1 MAILT
6 LSSVNPDV
14 FKVCAEKDRDNSFDR
29 AKIVAAGTS
38 LFYDFTARGQN
49 AVRLATKSAA
59 PEAKPRMTP
68 DQYTELNRKFLN
80 ARRMYAARKACEV
93 SGRPAPESYEAF
105 RKMQQSFYT
114 DPIFHRVLQG
124 IDQDV
129 INPILPRVF
138 SEAVSAFAEMENVG
152 FGETKAIS
160 VDSTDIPVFQDSA
173 WGASR
178 SVPANRFYTKDYVL
192 NPQPKTAE
200 IRAKWAQVVGND
212 TDFGRYYANIA
223 AGMYA
228 YIMGTWSNMMNAA
241 ATDTTKIPSGLTYS
255 FSSLNWVTLA
265 NKLSAVQNTFW
276 GNLFAHGNAVAL
288 AKVLPTQVTGST
300 NVNMDAAIA
309 TMLGA
314 NFTAQG
320 YLGEFM
326 GVMLMPLVDAIRPGT
341 QYTTVETILDPTK
354 IWMLSGNG
362 RKPLTIGFNA
372 DTPISLEWDPTQ
384 TANFEIVYNLTMAL
398 DSVAVFSSRVGLI
411 NIP

>member
-1 MAILT
+1 MSILT
-6 LSSVNPDV
+6 LSSINPDA
-14 FKVCAEKDRDNSFDR
+14 FKVCAEKDRDNSRDR
-29 AKIVAAGTS
+29 ATIVAAGTA
-38 LFYDFTARGQN
+38 LFYDFVARGQN

-59 PEAKPRMTP
+59 PEAKPRMTA
-68 DQYTELNRKFLN
+68 DEYTEMNRKFLN

-93 SGRPAPESYEAF
+93 SGRAAPESYEAF
-105 RKMQQSFYT
+105 RAMSQSFYK

-129 INPILPRVF
+129 INPVLPRVF
-138 SEAVSAFAEMENVG
+138 SEAVGAFADMENVG
-152 FGETKAIS
+152 FGETKAIT

-192 NPQPKTAE
+192 NPQPKTCE
-200 IRAKWAQVVGND
+200 IRAKWVQVVGND

-228 YIMGTWSNMMNAA
+228 YVMGMWSKMMTAA
-241 ATDTTKIPSGLTYS
+241 ASDTTKIPTGLTYT
-255 FSSLNWVTLA
+255 FSNINWVTLA

-276 GNLFAHGNAVAL
+276 GNLYAHGNAVAL

-314 NFTAQG
+314 NYTAQG
-320 YLGEFM
+320 YLGEYM
-326 GVMLMPLVDAIRPGT
+326 GVMLMPLVDSIKPGT
-341 QYTTVETILDPTK
+341 QYTTVDTILDPTK

-362 RKPLTIGFNA
+362 RKPLNMGFN
-372 DTPISLEWDPTQ
+372 TELPISIEYDPTQ
-384 TANFEIVYNLTMAL
+384 TANFEIVYNLTFAL
-398 DSVAVFSSRVGLI
+398 DSVAVFASRVGLI
-411 NIP
+411 NIS

>member
-6 LSSVNPDV
+6 LSSINPDV
-14 FKVCAEKDRDNSFDR
+14 FKVNSDKDRDGSYDR
-29 AKIVAAGTS
+29 AKIVAAGTA
-38 LFYDFTARGQN
+38 LFYDFVARGQN

-59 PEAKPRMTP
+59 PEAKPRMTA
-68 DQYTELNRKFLN
+68 DEYTEMNRKFRN

-93 SGRPAPESYEAF
+93 SGRAAPESYEQF
-105 RKMQQSFYT
+105 RSMQQSFYT

-138 SEAVSAFAEMENVG
+138 SEAVSAFADMENVG
-152 FGETKAIS
+152 FGETKAIT

-178 SVPANRFYTKDYVL
+178 SVPANRFYTKDYTL
-192 NPQPKTAE
+192 NPQPKSAE
-200 IRAKWAQVVGND
+200 IRAKWAQLVGND

-228 YIMGTWSNMMNAA
+228 YIMGMWSKMMTAA
-241 ATDTTKIPSGLTYS
+241 ASDTTKIPSGLTYT
-255 FSSLNWVTLA
+255 FSNINWVTLA

-288 AKVLPTQVTGST
+288 AKVLPTTVTGST
-300 NVNMDAAIA
+300 NVNMDAAIS

-314 NFTAQG
+314 DFTRQG

-326 GVMLMPLVDAIRPGT
+326 GVMLMPLVDAIKPGT

-362 RKPLTIGFNA
+362 RKPLTIALNSE
-372 DTPISLEWDPTQ
+372 TPISLEYDPTQ
-384 TANFEIVYNLTMAL
+384 TASFEVVYNLTFAI
-398 DSVAVFSSRVGLI
+398 DAVAVFSSRVGLI
-411 NIP
+411 NIS

>member
-1 MAILT
+1 MSNLALCT
-6 LSSVNPDV
+6 LNPEV
-14 FKVCAEKDRDNSFDR
+14 FKVCADKDQDKSLDR
-29 AKIVAAGTS
+29 AKIVAAGRS

-49 AVRLATKSAA
+49 AVRLATKSVA
-59 PEAKPRMTP
+59 PEVKPRMTG
-68 DQYTELNRKFLN
+68 DEYVEMNRKFLD
-80 ARRMYAARKACEV
+80 ARRMYAAKKACEV
-93 SGRPAPESYEAF
+93 SGRAAPESYEQF
-105 RKMQQSFYT
+105 RAMQQDFRR

-138 SEAVSAFAEMENVG
+138 SEAVSAFADMENVG

-178 SVPANRFYTKDYVL
+178 SVPANRFYTKDFVL

-200 IRAKWAQVVGND
+200 IRAKWAQIVGND

-228 YIMGTWSNMMNAA
+228 YVMGMWSQMMGAA
-241 ATDTTKIPSGLTYS
+241 ASDTTKIPSGLTYTFDS
-255 FSSLNWVTLA
+255 VNWVTLA

-276 GNLFAHGNAVAL
+276 GNIYAFGNAVAL
-288 AKVLPTQVTGST
+288 SKVLPTDVTGST

-314 NFTAQG
+314 NYTAQG
-320 YLGEFM
+320 YLGEYM
-326 GVMLMPLVDAIRPGT
+326 GVMLMPLIDAIVPGT
-341 QYTTVETILDPTK
+341 QYTTVKTILDSTK
-354 IWMLSGNG
+354 VWMLSGNG
-362 RKPLTIGFNA
+362 RKPLTIAFNEN
-372 DTPISLEWDPTQ
+372 TPISLEWTPSEV
-384 TANFEIVYNLTMAL
+384 ASLEIVYNLTLAV
-398 DSVAVFSSRVGLI
+398 DAVAVFSSRVGLI
-411 NIP
+411 NI

>member
-6 LSSVNPDV
+6 LSSVNPDA
-14 FKVCAEKDRDNSFDR
+14 FKVCAEKDRDSSRDR

-38 LFYDFTARGQN
+38 LFYDFVARGQN
-49 AVRLATKSAA
+49 AVRLAAKSSA
-59 PEAKPRMTP
+59 PEAKPRMTA
-68 DQYTELNRKFLN
+68 DEYTELNRKFLN

-93 SGRPAPESYEAF
+93 SGRAAPENYEEF
-105 RKMQQSFYT
+105 RRMQQSFYS
-114 DPIFHRVLQG
+114 DPVFHRVLQG
-124 IDQDV
+124 IDEDI

-138 SEAVSAFAEMENVG
+138 SEAVSAFADMENIG
-152 FGETKAIS
+152 FGETKQITVTS
-160 VDSTDIPVFQDSA
+160 SDIPVFQDSA

-178 SVPANRFYTKDYVL
+178 SVPANRFYDKDYTL

-200 IRAKWAQVVGND
+200 IRAKWVQLVGND

-228 YIMGTWSNMMNAA
+228 YITAMWSKMMNAA
-241 ATDTTKIPSGLTYS
+241 ASDTTKIPSGLTYS
-255 FSSLNWVTLA
+255 FSNANWVTLA

-276 GNLFAHGNAVAL
+276 GNLYAHGNAVAL
-288 AKVLPTQVTGST
+288 SKVLPTQVTGST

-314 NFTAQG
+314 DFTRSG

-326 GVMLMPLVDAIRPGT
+326 GVMLMPLVDAIKPGT
-341 QYTTVETILDPTK
+341 AYTTVDTILDPTK

-362 RKPLTIGFNA
+362 RKPLTIGLNS
-372 DTPISLEWDPTQ
+372 DMPISLEWTATQ
-384 TANFEIVYNLTMAL
+384 TASFEVIYNLTMAI
-398 DSVAVFSSRVGLI
+398 DAVAVFSSRVGLV
-411 NIP
+411 NIS

>member
-1 MAILT
+1 MAN
-6 LSSVNPDV
+6 LSLCSLNPEV
-14 FKVCAEKDRDNSFDR
+14 FKVCADKDQDRSLDR
-29 AKIVAAGTS
+29 AKIVAAGRG
-38 LFYDFTARGQN
+38 LFYDFVANGQN
-49 AVRLATKSAA
+49 AVRLATKSIA
-59 PEAKPRMTP
+59 PEAKPRMQA

-80 ARRMYAARKACEV
+80 ARRMYAAKKACEV
-93 SGRPAPESYEAF
+93 TGRTAPQNYDEF
-105 RKMQQSFYT
+105 RAMQQSFLR

-138 SEAVSAFAEMENVG
+138 SEAVSVFADMENVG
-152 FGETKAIS
+152 FGETKAITI
-160 VDSTDIPVFQDSA
+160 DSADIPVFQDSA

-178 SVPANRFYTKDYVL
+178 SVPANRFYTKDITL

-228 YIMGTWSNMMNAA
+228 YIMATWSKMMGAA
-241 ATDTTKIPSGLTYS
+241 ASDTTKIPSGLSYT
-255 FSSLNWVTLA
+255 FDQTNWVTLA
-265 NKLSAVQNTFW
+265 NKISAVNNTFW
-276 GNLFAHGNAVAL
+276 GNVYAFGNAVAL
-288 AKVLPTQVTGST
+288 SKVLPTDVTGTT

-320 YLGEFM
+320 YLGEYM
-326 GVMLMPLVDAIRPGT
+326 GVMLMPLVDAIVPGT
-341 QYTTVETILDPTK
+341 QFSTVKTVLDPTK

-362 RKPLTIGFNA
+362 RKPLTIAFNS
-372 DTPISLEWDPTQ
+372 DTPISLEWTPSEV
-384 TANFEIVYNLTMAL
+384 ASLEIVYSLTMAI

-411 NIP
+411 NI

>member
-6 LSSVNPDV
+6 LSSINPDV
-14 FKVCAEKDRDNSFDR
+14 FKASAEKDRDNSRDR
-29 AKIVAAGTS
+29 ATIVAAGTS

-49 AVRLATKSAA
+49 AVRSATRSTA
-59 PEAKPRMTP
+59 PEAKPRMTA
-68 DQYTELNRKFLN
+68 DEYTELNRKFLN
-80 ARRMYAARKACEV
+80 ARRMYAARKSCEV
-93 SGRPAPESYEAF
+93 SGRTAPESYEQF
-105 RKMQQSFYT
+105 RAMQQSFYS

-129 INPILPRVF
+129 INPVLPRVF
-138 SEAVSAFAEMENVG
+138 SEAVGAFAEMENVG
-152 FGETKAIS
+152 FGETKAIT
-160 VDSTDIPVFQDSA
+160 VDSADIPVFQDSA

-178 SVPANRFYTKDYVL
+178 SVPANRFYTRDFTL

-228 YIMGTWSNMMNAA
+228 YIMGMWSKMMGAA
-241 ATDTTKIPSGLTYS
+241 ASDTTKIPTGLTYT
-255 FSSLNWVTLA
+255 FSNINWVTLA

-276 GNLFAHGNAVAL
+276 GNLFAYGNAVAL
-288 AKVLPTQVTGST
+288 AKVLPTDVTGST

-314 NFTAQG
+314 NFTTQG
-320 YLGEFM
+320 YLGQYM
-326 GVMLMPLVDAIRPGT
+326 GVMLMPLVDAIKPGT
-341 QYTTVETILDPTK
+341 QFSTVETILDPTK

-362 RKPLTIGFNA
+362 RKPLTIGFNS
-372 DTPISLEWDPTQ
+372 DTPISLEYDPTQ
-384 TANFEIVYNLTMAL
+384 TANFEIVYNLTMAM

-411 NIP
+411 NIS

>member
-6 LSSVNPDV
+6 LSSVNPDA
-14 FKVCAEKDRDNSFDR
+14 FKVCAEKDRDNSRDR
-29 AKIVAAGTS
+29 AKIVAAGAS

-59 PEAKPRMTP
+59 PEAKPRMTS
-68 DQYTELNRKFLN
+68 DEYTELNRKFLN

-93 SGRPAPESYEAF
+93 SGRAAPESYEEF
-105 RKMQQSFYT
+105 RRMQQSFYG
-114 DPIFHRVLQG
+114 DQIFHRVLQG
-124 IDQDV
+124 IDEDI

-138 SEAVSAFAEMENVG
+138 SEAVSAFADMENVG
-152 FGETKAIS
+152 FGETKQITVTS
-160 VDSTDIPVFQDSA
+160 SDIPVFQDSA

-178 SVPANRFYTKDYVL
+178 SVPANRFYDKDYTL

-212 TDFGRYYANIA
+212 TDFGRYYANIV

-228 YIMGTWSNMMNAA
+228 YITAMWSKMMGAA
-241 ATDTTKIPSGLTYS
+241 ASDTTKIPSGLTYS
-255 FSSLNWVTLA
+255 FSNANWVTLA

-276 GNLFAHGNAVAL
+276 GNLYAHGNAVAL
-288 AKVLPTQVTGST
+288 SKVLPTQVTGSS

-314 NFTAQG
+314 NFTSQG

-326 GVMLMPLVDAIRPGT
+326 GVMLMPLIDAIKPGT
-341 QYTTVETILDPTK
+341 QYTTVDTVLDPTK

-362 RKPLTIGFNA
+362 RKPLTIALNS
-372 DTPISLEWDPTQ
+372 DMPISLEWNPTQ
-384 TANFEIVYNLTMAL
+384 TANFEIVYNLTMAI
-398 DSVAVFSSRVGLI
+398 DAVAVFSSRVGLI
-411 NIP
+411 NIS